1 MWGERR
7 GLPAALGDR
16 TPGAAARA
24 STGNAPAVTEQCG
37 GGWAAS
43 PRQCADGDGTARR
56 RLPGARMVTVVLIVA
71 TVGVGLGQGSR
82 TAPPARRCLRRSEV
96 AEVAL

>member
-24 STGNAPAVTEQCG
+24 STGNAPVGTEQCG

-43 PRQCADGDGTARR
+43 PSW
-56 RLPGARMVTVVLIVA
+56 ARMVTVVLIVA
-71 TVGVGLGQGSR
+71 TNRVGLGQGSEH
-82 TAPPARRCLRRSEV
+82 TPPSRATCCWVGPWCS
-96 AEVAL
+96 A